1 MAASLNKVMLIGNT
15 TKDVELKKIP
25 SGQSVCA
32 FSVATNRSW
41 KDKDG
46 SKKDQVEFHNIV
58 VWGKLAEIC
67 GQYLKKGNKVYLEGR
82 LQTREWETQDGT
94 KRRQTEIVAENMVM
108 LTPKSAGGSTG
119 SVRHDDMGGIET
131 SAPEVDDIR
140 AEDIPF

>member
-67 GQYLKKGNKVYLEGR
+67 AEYVKKGNKVYLEGR
-82 LQTREWETQDGT
+82 LQTREWEAQDGT
-94 KRRQTEIVAENMVM
+94 KRRQTEIVADNMIM
-108 LTPKSAGGSTG
+108 LSPKAGGVLAT
-119 SVRHDDMGGIET
+119 VRHNDMGGIET
-131 SAPEVDDIR
+131 SAPEVDEIR